1 MITAT
6 LKYRS
11 QFTDDDPTI
20 IVIGELNTFSFGLID
35 FEIYDSDINDLAYL
49 VIIFPFFIKKKET
62 CELLMSELSDHL
74 YSVNVCLEYEIN
86 PLVHKIF

>member
-35 FEIYDSDINDLAYL
+35 FEICRGGDRRDFYL
-49 VIIFPFFIKKKET
+49 LITFPFFIKKKET